1 MNKKRI
7 LKALLI
13 AVAAV
18 FAIQALYFASVMAVR
33 NTTAPSEAVVVFRG
47 TQKRIETGYALAASG
62 MAPKMILSPATD
74 AARRRYDRK
83 YGLPNG
89 VAHLAEPAARTTLEN
104 AYYTAQLIRAGN
116 LRSVTL
122 VTSNYHMPR
131 SLLLLRLFLAGK
143 GVCVAGYKVS
153 AVKEGA
159 RPPDG
164 YRATFAKLVYNEMLK
179 FWGSLAEYV
188 AWQISGEE
196 MERFRDRFPAISAL
210 RSWLLMDVSPSW

>member
-1 MNKKRI
+1 MKKKTI

-18 FAIQALYFASVMAVR
+18 FALQALYFAAVMAR
-33 NTTAPSEAVVVFRG
+33 ANRTATSEALVVFMG
-47 TQKRIETGYALAASG
+47 TVKRVKAGYALAASG
-62 MAPKMILSPATD
+62 TAPKIILTPATE
-74 AARRRYDRK
+74 AVRNRYDKRF
-83 YGLPNG
+83 GLPPG
-89 VAHLAEPAARTTLEN
+89 VTHLAEPAARTTFEN
-104 AYYTAQLIRAGN
+104 AYYAAQLIRAGN

-153 AVKEGA
+153 VVKEGA

-164 YRATFAKLVYNEMLK
+164 YRAMFAKLVYNEMLK

-196 MERFRDRFPAISAL
+196 MERFRDRFPGVSVL
-210 RSWLLMDVSPSW
+210 RSWLLLDVRPTW